1 MCKKIN
7 RFFPML
13 MICYI
18 GGAFSLGG
26 ILLEKNAPVW
36 ASLVMSQMLILVP
49 VLLFA
54 VVQKINIIKCLP
66 YQKFRLSDVLL
77 SLVFGYLL
85 LPLIQLINMVS
96 MTFTTNRIQESTIAL
111 SQYSFLV
118 QLLLM
123 AVTPAFVEEFVFRG
137 MFFHSYRKNGVLPA
151 AILSGAIF
159 GIVHMNINQFLYAC
173 VLGFIFAMLV
183 EATGS
188 MYTSMA
194 AHFAINSYSIIIMKL
209 MPSAVEKNAEAG
221 LDAVP
226 AAGMVAAVIMI
237 LVLAIGCSALAFCV
251 YRMLARRNYT
261 WEVIKE
267 DVRGGLKAKNGEKF
281 ITLPLL
287 ITIILCVLYMI
298 VTEYFVY

>member
-85 LPLIQLINMVS
+85 LPLIQLINKVS

-151 AILSGAIF
+151 AILSGAYF
-159 GIVHMNINQFLYAC
+159 WNRAYEYQSVPLRMRSRLYICYAGRGNWFN
-173 VLGFIFAMLV
+173 VYLN
-183 EATGS
+183 GS
-188 MYTSMA
+188 T
-194 AHFAINSYSIIIMKL
+194 
-209 MPSAVEKNAEAG
+209 
-221 LDAVP
+221 
-226 AAGMVAAVIMI
+226 
-237 LVLAIGCSALAFCV
+237 FC
-251 YRMLARRNYT
+251 N
-261 WEVIKE
+261 
-267 DVRGGLKAKNGEKF
+267 
-281 ITLPLL
+281 
-287 ITIILCVLYMI
+287 
-298 VTEYFVY
+298 